1 MNKTNKL
8 VYLGLLT
15 AQSLALFVFEGLIPM
30 PFLAPGAKLGLA
42 NLITVIALYTLPRA
56 RDVLIVLIVRVL
68 LATMF
73 GGGPTIFLYS
83 MSGALISFAAM
94 CLLKETGWFSL
105 LGVSAAGG
113 FFHNL
118 GQLLTAVLVLQTP
131 GLWLYLPVL
140 AAVGIATGLLIG
152 LAAHLTV
159 RRLQRLPV
167 FQQLTDDIQK

>member
-73 GGGPTIFLYS
+73 GGGPTIFIYS
-83 MSGALISFAAM
+83 MSGALISFTAM
-94 CLLKETGWFSL
+94 CALKKSGRFGI

-113 FFHNL
+113 FCHNL
-118 GQLLTAVLVLQTP
+118 AQLAVASAVISTS
-131 GLWLYLPVL
+131 GLWLYLPIL
-140 AAVGIATGLLIG
+140 GPMGLLTGLLIG
-152 LAAHLTV
+152 WISGFTV
-159 RRLQRLPV
+159 KKLKRLES
-167 FQQLTDDIQK
+167 FNF

>member
-56 RDVLIVLIVRVL
+56 RDVLIILIVRIL
-68 LATMF
+68 LAAMF
-73 GGGPTIFLYS
+73 GGGPTIFIYS
-83 MSGALISFAAM
+83 MSGALISFTAM
-94 CLLKETGWFSL
+94 CVLKKSGRFGI
-105 LGVSAAGG
+105 LGVSAVGG
-113 FFHNL
+113 FCHNL
-118 GQLLTAVLVLQTP
+118 AQLAVASAVISTS

-140 AAVGIATGLLIG
+140 GPMGLLTGLLIG
-152 LAAHLTV
+152 WISSFTV
-159 RRLQRLPV
+159 KKLKRLES
-167 FQQLTDDIQK
+167 FSF

>member
-73 GGGPTIFLYS
+73 GGGPTIFIYS
-83 MSGALISFAAM
+83 MSGALISFTAM
-94 CLLKETGWFSL
+94 CALKKSGRFGI

-113 FFHNL
+113 FCHNL
-118 GQLLTAVLVLQTP
+118 AQLTVASAVISTS
-131 GLWLYLPVL
+131 GLWLYLPIL
-140 AAVGIATGLLIG
+140 GPMGLLTGLLIG
-152 LAAHLTV
+152 WISGFTV
-159 RRLQRLPV
+159 KKLKRLES
-167 FQQLTDDIQK
+167 FNF